1 MLDAYR
7 KDNYD
12 PDTLKYDFTGEA
24 QAIARMFESDTD
36 LVYAYNATLTDAG
49 DFANGSGLGWVPTGT
64 TNEYRLSEIYTNEEG
79 IIRVTGLP
87 YGQYLVVET
96 TIPKDVFQA
105 DPFGFTVDSDTP
117 QSIFCQPN
125 GSVTEPSNSY
135 VTYNILDEE
144 MEGYLKL
151 VKVDAETGKAV
162 KLANTAFAIYMLHD
176 DGTKERLSMIDPDS
190 GDPTVKTDV
199 FYTDE
204 NGMMKTPEKLPLG
217 RYLIEE
223 LEGPNGFFNDEQY
236 TVEFE
241 ISSDSAWE
249 VIGNAVNGM
258 DEYILTQEYINH
270 ETLGKLTIRKIGEVL
285 MGWQEDE
292 GDILDPEYSGMAR
305 PGHFVYENRP
315 IPGAQYTITANED
328 IYTQDRQTDA
338 DGNRCLWYAKGDVV
352 AVVTTGDGTSDINVF
367 RPGRTQATYDFLSVI
382 HDGTIGEVT
391 VTLPLGSYHIEETK
405 PPYGYTGTAQSYD
418 VVFTW
423 DNQTNSVVMAQ
434 SITSTD
440 ENGNTTT
447 TEFEVINAEDATAEF
462 TEQQTLKF
470 HNDRV
475 KPEIDIYKKD
485 IKTGELVAGAVY
497 NLISTDNIYN
507 ADGKLL
513 FHAGDLIATS
523 APTDENGHTT
533 FICDLPMRGQYYG
546 VDGVYIPEN
555 IYGTDADHT
564 KNSGNY
570 IIREIKAPDGYYLDA
585 PDAEITFTY
594 AGAESATVTIEST
607 FQNDATSFHV
617 SKRELTGDEELP
629 GAKLTIKDTDGNVV
643 REWISG
649 EEPVEIRG
657 LLFDKVY
664 TLTETNPAPGYALA
678 EDIRFKLVQS
688 KNEDG
693 DLINAADVYVCT
705 GKDWLI
711 FDHWEKMEDGMV
723 VMRDDIIRVEISKQD
738 ITTKQELPGAHLVI
752 KDENGNVIASWVSS
766 DKPYYIEKLPA
777 GKYVLIEESAPDGY
791 LVAEKIEFE
800 VKPTGEIQTVIMYDS
815 RVPTPEQPTP
825 EPPTPT
831 PPTLPQTGDLPWLP
845 VAIGVVAAGAAVG
858 ILVMSRKRDLALRDD
873 DSKQEQQDHEQ

>member
-1 MLDAYR
+1 M
-7 KDNYD
+7 NM
-12 PDTLKYDFTGEA
+12 EA
-24 QAIARMFESDTD
+24 SR
-36 LVYAYNATLTDAG
+36 
-49 DFANGSGLGWVPTGT
+49 
-64 TNEYRLSEIYTNEEG
+64 
-79 IIRVTGLP
+79 
-87 YGQYLVVET
+87 
-96 TIPKDVFQA
+96 
-105 DPFGFTVDSDTP
+105 
-117 QSIFCQPN
+117 
-125 GSVTEPSNSY
+125 PSRS
-135 VTYNILDEE
+135 
-144 MEGYLKL
+144 
-151 VKVDAETGKAV
+151 
-162 KLANTAFAIYMLHD
+162 
-176 DGTKERLSMIDPDS
+176 P
-190 GDPTVKTDV
+190 
-199 FYTDE
+199 
-204 NGMMKTPEKLPLG
+204 
-217 RYLIEE
+217 
-223 LEGPNGFFNDEQY
+223 
-236 TVEFE
+236 
-241 ISSDSAWE
+241 
-249 VIGNAVNGM
+249 
-258 DEYILTQEYINH
+258 
-270 ETLGKLTIRKIGEVL
+270 
-285 MGWQEDE
+285 WQEDE
-292 GDILDPEYSGMAR
+292 GDVLDPEYSGMAR
-305 PGHFVYENRP
+305 PGHFVYEDRP

-423 DNQTNSVVMAQ
+423 DNQTNSVIMAQ

-447 TEFEVINAEDATAEF
+447 TEFEVINADDATAEF

-497 NLISTDNIYN
+497 NLITTDNIYN

-523 APTDENGHTT
+523 APTDEDGHTT
-533 FICDLPMRGQYYG
+533 FVCDLPMRGQYYG

-555 IYGTDADHT
+555 IYGTGADHT

-607 FQNDATSFHV
+607 FQNDATSFHI

-629 GAKLTIKDTDGNVV
+629 GANLTIKDTDGNVV

-738 ITTKQELPGAHLVI
+738 ITTKQELP
-752 KDENGNVIASWVSS
+752 VS
-766 DKPYYIEKLPA
+766 LN
-777 GKYVLIEESAPDGY
+777 
-791 LVAEKIEFE
+791 
-800 VKPTGEIQTVIMYDS
+800 
-815 RVPTPEQPTP
+815 
-825 EPPTPT
+825 
-831 PPTLPQTGDLPWLP
+831 
-845 VAIGVVAAGAAVG
+845 
-858 ILVMSRKRDLALRDD
+858 
-873 DSKQEQQDHEQ
+873 

>member
-1 MLDAYR
+1 
-7 KDNYD
+7 
-12 PDTLKYDFTGEA
+12 
-24 QAIARMFESDTD
+24 
-36 LVYAYNATLTDAG
+36 
-49 DFANGSGLGWVPTGT
+49 
-64 TNEYRLSEIYTNEEG
+64 
-79 IIRVTGLP
+79 
-87 YGQYLVVET
+87 
-96 TIPKDVFQA
+96 
-105 DPFGFTVDSDTP
+105 
-117 QSIFCQPN
+117 
-125 GSVTEPSNSY
+125 
-135 VTYNILDEE
+135 

-162 KLANTAFAIYMLHD
+162 KLANTAFAIYKLND
-176 DGTKERLSMIDPDS
+176 DGSRERVSMIDPDS

-270 ETLGKLTIRKIGEVL
+270 ESLGKLTIRKIGEVL

-305 PGHFVYENRP
+305 PGHFVYEDRP

-328 IYTQDRQTDA
+328 IYTQDRQTDPE
-338 DGNRCLWYAKGDVV
+338 GNRTLWYAKGDIV

-367 RPGRTQATYDFLSVI
+367 RSGRTQATYDFLSVI

-391 VTLPLGSYHIEETK
+391 VTLPLGSYHVEETK
-405 PPYGYTGTAQSYD
+405 PPYGYTGTTQSYD

-440 ENGNTTT
+440 QNGNATT
-447 TEFEVINAEDATAEF
+447 TEYEVINAEDATAEF

-497 NLISTDNIYN
+497 NLITTDNIYN

-533 FICDLPMRGQYYG
+533 FVCDLPMRGQYYG

-555 IYGTDADHT
+555 IYGTGADHT
-564 KNSGNY
+564 RNSGNY

-594 AGAESATVTIEST
+594 AGAESATVTIESS

-752 KDENGNVIASWVSS
+752 KDENGNVVASWVSS

-845 VAIGVVAAGAAVG
+845 VALGVVAAGAAVG

>member
-1 MLDAYR
+1 M
-7 KDNYD
+7 
-12 PDTLKYDFTGEA
+12 
-24 QAIARMFESDTD
+24 
-36 LVYAYNATLTDAG
+36 
-49 DFANGSGLGWVPTGT
+49 
-64 TNEYRLSEIYTNEEG
+64 
-79 IIRVTGLP
+79 TGLP

-105 DPFGFTVDSDTP
+105 DPFGFKVDSDTP

-162 KLANTAFAIYMLHD
+162 KLANTAFAIYKLND
-176 DGTKERLSMIDPDS
+176 DGSRERLSMIDPDS

-270 ETLGKLTIRKIGEVL
+270 ESLGKLTIRKIGEVL

-305 PGHFVYENRP
+305 PGHFVYEDRP

-338 DGNRCLWYAKGDVV
+338 EGNRTLWYAKGDVV
-352 AVVTTGDGTSDINVF
+352 AVVTTGNGTSDINVF

-391 VTLPLGSYHIEETK
+391 VTLPLGSYHIEETN

-440 ENGNTTT
+440 ADGNATT

-462 TEQQTLKF
+462 AEQQTLKF

-752 KDENGNVIASWVSS
+752 KDENGNVVASWVSS

-800 VKPTGEIQTVIMYDS
+800 VKPTGEIQTFIMYDS

-845 VAIGVVAAGAAVG
+845 VALGVVAAGAAVG

>member
-1 MLDAYR
+1 M
-7 KDNYD
+7 
-12 PDTLKYDFTGEA
+12 
-24 QAIARMFESDTD
+24 
-36 LVYAYNATLTDAG
+36 
-49 DFANGSGLGWVPTGT
+49 
-64 TNEYRLSEIYTNEEG
+64 
-79 IIRVTGLP
+79 
-87 YGQYLVVET
+87 
-96 TIPKDVFQA
+96 
-105 DPFGFTVDSDTP
+105 
-117 QSIFCQPN
+117 
-125 GSVTEPSNSY
+125 
-135 VTYNILDEE
+135 
-144 MEGYLKL
+144 
-151 VKVDAETGKAV
+151 
-162 KLANTAFAIYMLHD
+162 
-176 DGTKERLSMIDPDS
+176 
-190 GDPTVKTDV
+190 
-199 FYTDE
+199 
-204 NGMMKTPEKLPLG
+204 
-217 RYLIEE
+217 
-223 LEGPNGFFNDEQY
+223 
-236 TVEFE
+236 
-241 ISSDSAWE
+241 
-249 VIGNAVNGM
+249 
-258 DEYILTQEYINH
+258 
-270 ETLGKLTIRKIGEVL
+270 
-285 MGWQEDE
+285 
-292 GDILDPEYSGMAR
+292 
-305 PGHFVYENRP
+305 
-315 IPGAQYTITANED
+315 
-328 IYTQDRQTDA
+328 
-338 DGNRCLWYAKGDVV
+338 
-352 AVVTTGDGTSDINVF
+352 
-367 RPGRTQATYDFLSVI
+367 
-382 HDGTIGEVT
+382 
-391 VTLPLGSYHIEETK
+391 
-405 PPYGYTGTAQSYD
+405 
-418 VVFTW
+418 
-423 DNQTNSVVMAQ
+423 
-434 SITSTD
+434 
-440 ENGNTTT
+440 
-447 TEFEVINAEDATAEF
+447 
-462 TEQQTLKF
+462 
-470 HNDRV
+470 

-485 IKTGELVAGAVY
+485 IKTGELVADAVY

-523 APTDENGHTT
+523 APTDENGYTT
-533 FICDLPMRGQYYG
+533 FVCDLPMRGQYYG

-555 IYGTDADHT
+555 IYGTGADHT